1 MPRLLI
7 ARNSGQK
14 IRVETFEY
22 DNKRRTRLKV
32 IRVFMCT
39 VTSPSRAVSISL
51 LFHVCFKTVVFIM
64 EGKMSA

>member
-14 IRVETFEY
+14 IRVEMLEY
-22 DNKRRTRLKV
+22 GNKRRTRLKV